1 MPLAADVDLAAVA
14 ADARCRGFSG
24 ADLASLAREAAVGA
38 LRACGE
44 TETPVVRA
52 RDFDRALSVT
62 LPSVSP
68 KDPNLSPNPSPNPA
82 PNPTPKPNPIPK
94 PNQVSPKDEKAYAS
108 IGKKLRQSRASQVG
122 STTAASA
129 ATPAGGTDGDAAG
142 VPAADAA
149 GTPLPAVAAP

>member
-1 MPLAADVDLAAVA
+1 M
-14 ADARCRGFSG
+14 
-24 ADLASLAREAAVGA
+24 GA

-44 TETPVVRA
+44 AETPVVRA

-68 KDPNLSPNPSPNPA
+68 KD
-82 PNPTPKPNPIPK
+82 
-94 PNQVSPKDEKAYAS
+94 EKAYAQ

-122 STTAASA
+122 STAAAGSA
-129 ATPAGGTDGDAAG
+129 APAGGTDAAE
-142 VPAADAA
+142 VPPVDAA